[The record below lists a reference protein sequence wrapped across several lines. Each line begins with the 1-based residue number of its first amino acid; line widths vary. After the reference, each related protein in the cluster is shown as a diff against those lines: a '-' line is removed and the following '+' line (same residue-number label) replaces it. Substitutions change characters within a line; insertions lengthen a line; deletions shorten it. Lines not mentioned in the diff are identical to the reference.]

1 MRVIDEDFKG
11 CLKEKTYIA
20 LGSFDGI
27 HKGHLTLMNEL
38 LKASKEKNVLSMV
51 YTFKNHPLT
60 IINSSARPKIVMV
73 NQQKID
79 VLDTLGIDIVCLDE
93 FNRKLM
99 VMEPEEFIQ
108 MLIKRFNAK
117 GFVVGFN
124 YRFGHKNKGD
134 IKLLKQLS
142 DKYNFEL
149 KVMDAYKEN
158 GKVVSSTRIRELI
171 TTGEIEMANEL
182 LTREF
187 ILTGEIVH
195 GKKLGRTIGFPTANL
210 KVDEKLALP
219 KIGVYYTNIEVDGK
233 VYKGITSVGNNP
245 TVNGDTTTVETYILN
260 FSQDIYG
267 KQINLYFIEKMRE
280 QQKFTSL
287 DELKKQLEKDKMY
300 ALNRK
305 IQINL

>member
-1 MRVIDEDFKG
+1 MILIDEDFRG
-11 CLKEKTYIA
+11 SLKEKTYIA

-38 LKASKEKNVLSMV
+38 LKASREKDVLSMV

-73 NQQKID
+73 NQQKIE
-79 VLDTLGIDIVCLDE
+79 VLDDLGIDIVCLDE
-93 FNRKLM
+93 FNRELM
-99 VMEPEEFIQ
+99 VMEPEDFIK
-108 MLIKRFNAK
+108 MLIRKFNAK

-134 IKLLKQLS
+134 IKLLKELS
-142 DKYNFEL
+142 LKYNFEL
-149 KVMDAYKEN
+149 RIMNAYKEN

-171 TTGEIEMANEL
+171 TSGEIEMANEL
-182 LTREF
+182 LTRKF

-210 KVDEKLALP
+210 KVDENLALP
-219 KIGVYYTNIEVDGK
+219 KIGVYYTNIEIDSK
-233 VYKGITSVGNNP
+233 IYKGITSVGNNP

-267 KQINLYFIEKMRE
+267 KQIKLYFIEKIRE
-280 QQKFTSL
+280 QEKFASL

-300 ALNRK
+300 AFNRK